1 MTLRNSDAVS
11 RNLNNRTSVLL
22 AGDQIEEL
30 REKFVKVMKN
40 ILTLGFFFNNRF
52 SKGFIFLINNFL
64 VFFAII
70 SISFLEFLFEKKKIT
85 FFYLIKHYHL

>member
-30 REKFVKVMKN
+30 REKFVKVMTK
-40 ILTLGFFFNNRF
+40 
-52 SKGFIFLINNFL
+52 KNNFL
-64 VFFAII
+64 YQII
-70 SISFLEFLFEKKKIT
+70 TFRKGLEFLKNMFIHFFEIIALL
-85 FFYLIKHYHL
+85 FVE

>member
-40 ILTLGFFFNNRF
+40 ILTLGFFFQQSFFERIYISHKQFPRF
-52 SKGFIFLINNFL
+52 LCNYLNF
-64 VFFAII
+64 FFGV
-70 SISFLEFLFEKKKIT
+70 SL
-85 FFYLIKHYHL
+85 